1 MRAVRCLFAMVALAL
16 AGTSSMAQF
25 VKGNEAVKVL
35 PDGTKKV
42 ETPPLPTTGPIRS
55 TKPCAAA
62 DKCHG
67 GAWLMVETG
76 EGLVECT
83 EAYARPGT
91 CRASS
96 YGTTKLM
103 RLWVV
108 KSGKTW
114 QQCQLPDLG
123 SKCVDMFAR
132 PPGNLPFPAA
142 Q

>member
-1 MRAVRCLFAMVALAL
+1 MKAVRRFLAVFVLAFATA
-16 AGTSSMAQF
+16 SSMAQF
-25 VKGNEAVKVL
+25 VKGNEAIRVL
-35 PDGTKKV
+35 PEGKKQV
-42 ETPPLPTTGPIRS
+42 QTPPLPATGPIRS

-114 QQCQLPDLG
+114 LQCQLPDLG

>member
-1 MRAVRCLFAMVALAL
+1 MKVARSFSFAVLLLAL
-16 AGTSSMAQF
+16 AGTVFAQF
-25 VKGNEAVKVL
+25 VKGNEAVKVM

-67 GAWLMVETG
+67 GAWLMVETAQ
-76 EGLVECT
+76 GLMECT